1 MRVFSVPVSAPF
13 LRTVI
18 AALVDGRLIDGFAP
32 RARPAELARATLY
45 LPTRRAGRMA
55 REIFLDEL
63 KTDAVVL
70 PRIVALGDI
79 DEDEL
84 AFAEQAEPYG
94 GAAPLDIPPKLGDL
108 DRRLTLA
115 TLVAAWAKSPVSAPL
130 VVGGPASTLAL
141 ASDLARLM
149 DDMVTRGVGWEALDG
164 LVPDQ
169 LDKYWQHS
177 LEFLRIARQAWPA
190 HLEEIGKIEPAAR
203 RDLLIEAEA
212 RRLTTHHDGPVIAAG
227 STGSMPATAKFLR
240 AVAAL
245 PQGAV
250 VLPGL
255 DTDLDDEAW
264 QLIGGA
270 RDGQGKFTQP
280 PASNHPQFA
289 MHALLHRFGIG
300 RRDVEILG
308 APAAHGRDVLA
319 SEAMRPSN
327 ATADWHRRLAQ
338 PAIAEKISLGMTN
351 LAIIEAT
358 NPEMEALAIA
368 VAMREARHLDKTA
381 ALVTPDRALAR
392 RVMAALGRWNLAF
405 DDSGGDALMDTSAGI
420 FVRLAAEAVA
430 KQLEPPTL
438 LALLKHPLFRL
449 GAAPGAFRD
458 AIEALELALLRG
470 TRPQAGSA
478 GLARDFDR
486 FRAEL
491 SKLQRRETSSL
502 HASEPRARL
511 RDRQLDRA
519 QSLIA
524 SLRTALSPL
533 ESLSSSRLPHDFAE
547 LAKRHRDVL
556 IALSRDRHGVA
567 LAFEGH
573 QGLALACA
581 FDDLLG
587 RQAQSGVTVQVSDY
601 PEVFQT
607 AFGDRMVRRP
617 EAANAHLRIYGP
629 LEARLTETDRV
640 IIGGLVEGV
649 WPPAPRV
656 DPWLSR
662 PMRHELGL
670 DLPERRIGL
679 SAHDFAQL
687 LGTGDVILSHAAKVG
702 GAPSVASR
710 FLHRLEA
717 VAGEERWKAAKAAG
731 EKYVRFAH
739 ELDRPAKVEP
749 IAQPAPKPPRATRPL
764 RLSVTAIE
772 DWLRDPYTIYAKYI
786 LKLAPLDPVDMPLSA
801 ADRGSAI
808 HDALGEFTQTFSAT
822 LPDNAAQALRG
833 IGEKF
838 FEPLMERPEARA
850 LWWPRFQRIAAW
862 FADWEIARRENVSAI
877 DAEIRGE
884 IPILL
889 DNERTFVLS
898 ARADR
903 IEHRHD
909 GTFAI
914 LDYKTGQPPTGKQV
928 RMGLSPQLT
937 LEAAILR
944 EGGFEGIPASASVSE
959 LVYVRLSGNNPPGEQ
974 RTLEL
979 KINKGDQ
986 AQPPDAAADYARQEL
1001 EKLIRK
1007 FEDEGQPYTSLNL
1020 SMWSNRYGSY
1030 DDLARIKEW
1039 SAAGGL
1045 GIEEW

>member
-1 MRVFSVPVSAPF
+1 MRVFNVPTSVPF
-13 LRTVI
+13 LRSVI
-18 AALVDGRLIDGFAP
+18 AALVDGQLVDGFEA
-32 RARPAELARATLY
+32 RARPERLTQATLY

-63 KTDAVVL
+63 NTDAVLL

-84 AFAEQAEPYG
+84 AFAEEPGPYG
-94 GAAPLDIPPKLGDL
+94 GAAPLEIPPKLGDL
-108 DRRLTLA
+108 ERRLTLA
-115 TLVAAWAKSPVSAPL
+115 RLVAMWAKSPVSAPL

-141 ASDLARLM
+141 AGDLARLM
-149 DDMVTRGVGWEALDG
+149 DDMVTRGVGWDALDG

-169 LDKYWQHS
+169 LDKYWQYS
-177 LEFLRIARQAWPA
+177 LEFLRIARLAWPA
-190 HLEEIGKIEPAAR
+190 HLEEIRKIEPAAR

-212 RRLTTHHDGPVIAAG
+212 KRLTAHHDGPVIAAG
-227 STGSMPATAKFLR
+227 STGSMPATAKFLH
-240 AVAAL
+240 AIAAL

-255 DTDLDDEAW
+255 DTDLDDDAW
-264 QLIGGA
+264 QMIGGV
-270 RDGQGKFTQP
+270 RDIQGQFTTP

-289 MHALLHRFGIG
+289 MHALLQRLGI
-300 RRDVEILG
+300 RRGDVEIVRT
-308 APAAHGRDVLA
+308 PAAHGRDVLV

-327 ATADWHRRLAQ
+327 ATAQWHRRLSE
-338 PAIAEKISLGMTN
+338 PAIADKISRGMTN
-351 LAIIEAT
+351 LAVIAAD
-358 NPEMEALAIA
+358 NSEMEALAIA
-368 VAMREARHLDKTA
+368 VAMREARHLNKSA

-392 RVMAALGRWNLAF
+392 RVIAALGRWNLAF
-405 DDSGGDALMDTSAGI
+405 DDSGGDALMDTAAGI
-420 FVRLAAEAVA
+420 FARLAAETVA
-430 KQLEPPTL
+430 NELEPPTL
-438 LALLKHPLFRL
+438 LALLKHPLCRL
-449 GAAPGAFRD
+449 GGAQDSFGG
-458 AIEALELALLRG
+458 AVEVLELALLRG
-470 TRPQAGSA
+470 TRPQAGSS
-478 GLARDFDR
+478 GLARDFVR
-486 FRAEL
+486 FRVEL
-491 SKLQRRETSSL
+491 AKLRAGEMSAL
-502 HASEPRARL
+502 HRSEPRAL
-511 RDRQLDRA
+511 LTDAELDRA
-519 QSLIA
+519 GLLIA
-524 SLRTALSPL
+524 QLQAALAPL
-533 ESLSSSRLPHDFAE
+533 ESLSSSKPHDFAE
-547 LAKRHRDVL
+547 LAERHRSVL
-556 IALSRDRHGVA
+556 TELSRDQHGVA
-567 LAFEGH
+567 AAFEGP
-573 QGLALACA
+573 QGSALGQA

-587 RQAQSGVTVQVSDY
+587 ENAPSGLMVGLGDY

-617 EAANAHLRIYGP
+617 EVVNAQLRIYGP
-629 LEARLTETDRV
+629 LEARLTQSDRV

-649 WPPAPRV
+649 WPPAPRI

-687 LGTGDVILSHAAKVG
+687 LGADDVILSHAAKVS
-702 GAPSVASR
+702 GAPAVASR

-717 VAGEERWKAAKAAG
+717 VAGEERWKTAVAAG
-731 EKYVRFAH
+731 EQYVRFAA
-739 ELDRPAKVEP
+739 ELDRPARVKPV
-749 IAQPAPKPPRATRPL
+749 AQPAPTPPRAVRPL
-764 RLSVTAIE
+764 NLSVTAIE

-808 HDALGEFTQTFSAT
+808 HDALGEFTQTFAT
-822 LPDNAAQALRG
+822 ALPDDPAGALRG
-833 IGEKF
+833 IGQKYF
-838 FEPLMERPEARA
+838 APLMERPEARA
-850 LWWPRFQRIAAW
+850 LWWPRFQRIAGW
-862 FADWEIARRENVSAI
+862 FSDWEIARRNQIIEI
-877 DAEIRGE
+877 EAEIGGKIQ
-884 IPILL
+884 IPL
-889 DNERTFVLS
+889 DDARRFVLS

-903 IEHRHD
+903 IERRRD

-944 EGGFEGIPASASVSE
+944 EGGFANIPADSSVSE

-974 RTLEL
+974 KVLEL
-979 KINKGDQ
+979 KINKGDEPQ
-986 AQPPDAAADYARQEL
+986 SPDAAAAEARSKL
-1001 EKLIRK
+1001 EALIRA
-1007 FEDEGQPYTSLNL
+1007 FEDESQAYTSLNL
-1020 SMWSNRYGSY
+1020 SMWSNRYGTY

>member
-18 AALVDGRLIDGFAP
+18 AALVDGRLIDGFH
-32 RARPAELARATLY
+32 ARPAVLAQATLY

-63 KTDAVVL
+63 KTDAVML

-94 GAAPLDIPPKLGDL
+94 GVAPLEIPPKLGEL
-108 DRRLTLA
+108 DRQLTLA
-115 TLVAAWAKSPVSAPL
+115 RLVAAWAKSPVSAPL

-149 DDMVTRGVGWEALDG
+149 DDMVTRGVKWEALDG

-177 LEFLRIARQAWPA
+177 LEFLKIARQAWPD
-190 HLEEIGKIEPAAR
+190 HLEEIEKIEPAAR

-227 STGSMPATAKFLR
+227 STGSMPATAKFLH

-264 QLIGGA
+264 QLIGGIKDA
-270 RDGQGKFTQP
+270 QGKFTQP

-289 MHALLHRFGIG
+289 MHALLHRLGI
-300 RRDVEILG
+300 RRGDVEILS
-308 APAAHGRDVLA
+308 APAAHGRDVLV

-327 ATADWHRRLAQ
+327 ATAQWHRRLAQ
-338 PAIAEKISLGMTN
+338 PDVADKISRGMTN
-351 LAIIEAT
+351 LAIIEAA
-358 NPEMEALAIA
+358 NPEIEALAIA

-381 ALVTPDRALAR
+381 SLVTPDRALAR

-405 DDSGGDALMDTSAGI
+405 DDSGGDALMDTPAGI
-420 FVRLAAEAVA
+420 FARLAAEAVA

-438 LALLKHPLFRL
+438 LALIKHPLCRL
-449 GAAPGAFRD
+449 GRAQDAFKDAA
-458 AIEALELALLRG
+458 EVLELALLRG
-470 TRPQAGSA
+470 TRPQAGT
-478 GLARDFDR
+478 GGWARDFAR

-491 SKLQRRETSSL
+491 AKLRAGETSSL
-502 HASEPRARL
+502 HVSEQRARL
-511 RDRQLDRA
+511 NEVQLDRA

-524 SLRTALSPL
+524 ALQAALSPL
-533 ESLSSSRLPHDFAE
+533 EGLSSSKPHDFAE

-556 IALSRDRHGVA
+556 IELSRDRHGVA
-567 LAFEGH
+567 LAFEGNL
-573 QGLALACA
+573 GLALASA

-587 RQAQSGVTVQVSDY
+587 TQAQSGLMLQISDY
-601 PEVFQT
+601 SEVFQT

-617 EAANAHLRIYGP
+617 EMANAPLRIYGP
-629 LEARLTETDRV
+629 LEARLTHSHRV

-649 WPPAPRV
+649 WPPAPRI

-687 LGTGDVILSHAAKVG
+687 LGTDDVILSHATKVG
-702 GAPSVASR
+702 GAPAVAAR
-710 FLHRLEA
+710 FLHRLQA
-717 VAGEERWKAAKAAG
+717 VAGEERWKASKAAG
-731 EKYVRFAH
+731 EKYVRFAN
-739 ELDRPAKVEP
+739 ELDRPVKVEP
-749 IAQPAPKPPRATRPL
+749 IAQPAPRPPRATRPL
-764 RLSVTAIE
+764 KLSVTAIE
-772 DWLRDPYTIYAKYI
+772 DWLRDPYTIYAKFI

-808 HDALGEFTQTFSAT
+808 HEALGEFTKTFSAT
-822 LPDNAAQALRG
+822 LPDNPAHALRG
-833 IGEKF
+833 IGEKYF
-838 FEPLMERPEARA
+838 APLMERPEARA

-862 FADWEIARRENVSAI
+862 FADWEIVRRENVSAI
-877 DAEIRGE
+877 AAEIRGE
-884 IPILL
+884 IPIALY
-889 DNERTFVLS
+889 NERTFVLS

-903 IEHRHD
+903 IERRDD

-928 RMGLSPQLT
+928 RMGLAPQLT

-944 EGGFEGIPASASVSE
+944 EGGFEGIPAGASVSE

-986 AQPPDAAADYARQEL
+986 AQPPDAAADYARQQL

-1007 FEDEGQPYTSLNL
+1007 FENEDQAYTSLNL
-1020 SMWSNRYGSY
+1020 SMWSNRYGTY